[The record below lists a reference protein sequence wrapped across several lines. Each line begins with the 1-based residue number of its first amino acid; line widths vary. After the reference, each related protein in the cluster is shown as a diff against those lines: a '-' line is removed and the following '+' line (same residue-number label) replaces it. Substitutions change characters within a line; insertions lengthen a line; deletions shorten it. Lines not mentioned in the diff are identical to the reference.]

1 MLFSLNSIYFQI
13 SIYTWQHTSIH
24 IHGNGLENKLLKT
37 YINSSYA
44 IYNLTI
50 ETFKYTVVVCMFTFS
65 IHSKR
70 NTSNM

>member
-1 MLFSLNSIYFQI
+1 ME
-13 SIYTWQHTSIH
+13 
-24 IHGNGLENKLLKT
+24 NGLENKLLKT

-50 ETFKYTVVVCMFTFS
+50 ETFKHTVVVCMFTFS

-70 NTSNM
+70 T